1 MYGFDGFLAV
11 LGLILCFL
19 RWWLWTRVVFGVEFV
34 CCLSLVRRTMRKL
47 GYGGFIKK
55 TLRVSCLYVSRWL
68 KPTAMVE
75 AMNAA
80 DKVLHK
86 EGFP

>member
-1 MYGFDGFLAV
+1 
-11 LGLILCFL
+11 
-19 RWWLWTRVVFGVEFV
+19 
-34 CCLSLVRRTMRKL
+34 MRKL